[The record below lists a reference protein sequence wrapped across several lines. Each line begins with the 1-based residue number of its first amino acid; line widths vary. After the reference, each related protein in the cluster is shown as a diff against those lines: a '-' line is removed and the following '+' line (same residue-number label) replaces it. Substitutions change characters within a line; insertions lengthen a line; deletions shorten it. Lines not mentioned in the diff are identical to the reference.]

1 MNPSTAVAGLSRW
14 AKCKKVKGPIAL
26 AQLDVCRTCPTA
38 QVRALPGV
46 VWLSCGEPLEETDK
60 SCGCVLGRLPMKSAA
75 KLSLIQDKAERHRQ
89 AKVAM
94 VPWGKTRCAEK
105 CPQGKWPKCADQ

>member
-1 MNPSTAVAGLSRW
+1 MQANVAVAGLSRW
-14 AKCKKVKGPIAL
+14 AACRKVPRGIAL
-26 AQLDVCRTCPTA
+26 TQLDVCRTCPTA
-38 QVRALPGV
+38 LVRTIPGV
-46 VWLSCGEPLEETDK
+46 VTWLSCGEPLEETDK

-89 AKVAM
+89 AKAAM

-105 CPQGKWPKCADQ
+105 CPQGKWA